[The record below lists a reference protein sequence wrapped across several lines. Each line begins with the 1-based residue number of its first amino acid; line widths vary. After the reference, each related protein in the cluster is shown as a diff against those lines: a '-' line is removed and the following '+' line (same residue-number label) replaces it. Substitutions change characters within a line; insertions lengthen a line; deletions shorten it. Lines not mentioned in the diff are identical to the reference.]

1 MPDHGLLTSAMT
13 GFGSIDATPTEN
25 LDSIDLEFQLA
36 FRKMTKK
43 DPTTK
48 TKALQ
53 ELVELVNKS
62 EAEVVC
68 NILPFWPKIYCTLAV
83 DFELRVRECTQQA
96 HSAIA
101 SKCGKNIAPILRQVA
116 AIWIVT
122 QFDTYAPA
130 ASISLMSF
138 ENAFPD
144 KCLQVF
150 LFCQKEIINYLVE
163 NLTVHTA
170 ATMSNPK

>member
-1 MPDHGLLTSAMT
+1 MPDHGLVTSAMT
-13 GFGSIDATPTEN
+13 GFSSIDAAPIDN
-25 LDSIDLEFQLA
+25 LDSIDPEFQLV
-36 FRKMTKK
+36 FRKMSKK

-53 ELVELVNKS
+53 ELIELVNKS
-62 EAEVVC
+62 EADVVC
-68 NILPFWPKIYCTLAV
+68 TILPFWPKFYCALAV

-96 HSAIA
+96 HSAITG
-101 SKCGKNIAPILRQVA
+101 KCGKSIAPILRQIA

-130 ASISLMSF
+130 ASLSSRSF
-138 ENAFPD
+138 RNAFPD
-144 KCLQVF
+144 KYGQVF
-150 LFCQKEIINYLVE
+150 RFCQKEIANYLVE

-170 ATMSNPK
+170 TTMSNPK